1 MICILIR
8 PCELKWYLIEWNL
21 IHTKNYCFYIDTIEW
36 FSRNWHAIYSLIES
50 SGIPFLQEGVLQSA
64 ELTCSQLEEMI
75 QARRDVQSSGLP
87 LRFIYVDFG
96 RNSSSGS
103 SMCVI
108 SLSKIIIP
116 DIFGMAF
123 QICELITKILL
134 PSIRNPLNFSYILLS
149 QSPSKWVILL
159 CSKFNVS
166 IVLASALI
174 GGMLSKTPRF
184 RDKDLNLKN
193 PWKYFDGIEANC
205 NLPISNI
212 RSVFFSGCKSC
223 SSSWQLIIKPTRL
236 SKPQKARLSTEETH
250 PLTSASTW
258 NCINKF
264 KLGWSKGIKIRQKR

>member
-1 MICILIR
+1 
-8 PCELKWYLIEWNL
+8 
-21 IHTKNYCFYIDTIEW
+21 
-36 FSRNWHAIYSLIES
+36 
-50 SGIPFLQEGVLQSA
+50 
-64 ELTCSQLEEMI
+64 MI

-87 LRFIYVDFG
+87 LRFIYVGFG

-174 GGMLSKTPRF
+174 GGMLSKTPRV
-184 RDKDLNLKN
+184 RDKDLNFKN

-223 SSSWQLIIKPTRL
+223 SFVLATYHQ
-236 SKPQKARLSTEETH
+236 TH
-250 PLTSASTW
+250 KV
-258 NCINKF
+258 I
-264 KLGWSKGIKIRQKR
+264 